1 MTLDDIMKTLYYQ
14 KETYFLDIFGKI
26 KHNRTTLYAD
36 RNNCRSVT
44 HIEHWLRMNDLL
56 NAAAYFN
63 GDWKPDWTD
72 ASSPKFVLRLR
83 DGVPVAEAVS
93 IPCQMVYFCSEE
105 AALEAVRVLG
115 ADVVCDILKG
125 GV

>member
-1 MTLDDIMKTLYYQ
+1 MTLDDIMKALYYQ

-56 NAAAYFN
+56 NAAAYLN

-93 IPCQMVYFCSEE
+93 IPCQMVYFRSEE